1 MDRLKDKVVVVT
13 GAGSL
18 DEGIGNGRAAAILFA
33 REGASVVVND
43 LNETAAR
50 YTLDAIEQEG
60 GHGVIH
66 VGDLTDETAAEELIA
81 TAVQSFGKIDV
92 LHNNVGID
100 GNGTVLETS
109 VEYWDRVM
117 RVNVRSM
124 MLTSKFAV
132 RAFLDQGHGGAITN
146 IGSIA
151 ALRPHNLTS
160 YSASKGAVIALTTA
174 MAADH
179 AGQGIRVN
187 CILPGPVYTPHVS
200 AKGMSDELRERRR
213 QAAPLQIEGTGWDIA
228 HAAVYLASE
237 EARWVTGVILP
248 VDGGVLLTSASR

>member
-1 MDRLKDKVVVVT
+1 VDRLKDKVVVVT

-18 DEGIGNGRAAAILFA
+18 TDGIGNGRAAAILFA
-33 REGASVVVND
+33 REGAAVVVND
-43 LNETAAR
+43 LDRRAAQF
-50 YTLDAIEQEG
+50 TLDAIVAEG
-60 GHGVIH
+60 GRGVVH
-66 VGDLTDETAAEELIA
+66 VGDLTQEESARELVD
-81 TAVQSFGKIDV
+81 TAVREFGRIDV

-109 VEYWDRVM
+109 VDYWDRVM
-117 RVNVRSM
+117 AVNVKTM

-132 RAFLDQGHGGAITN
+132 EAFIGQGEGGAIVN

-179 AGQGIRVN
+179 APQGIRVN

-213 QAAPLQIEGTGWDIA
+213 RASPLNIEGTGWDIA
-228 HAAVYLASE
+228 HAAVYLASD
-237 EARWVTGVILP
+237 EARWVTGVVLP

>member
-1 MDRLKDKVVVVT
+1 MDRLKDKVIAVT

-18 DEGIGNGRAAAILFA
+18 NEGIGNGRAAAILFA

-43 LNETAAR
+43 LDRAAAQ
-50 YTLDAIEQEG
+50 YTLDAIEAEG
-60 GHGVIH
+60 GHGVVH
-66 VGDLTDETAAEELIA
+66 VGDLTDEAAAKALVD
-81 TAVQSFGKIDV
+81 TAVSTFGRIDV

-100 GNGTVLETS
+100 GNGTVLETT

-117 RVNVRSM
+117 AVNVKTM

-132 RAFLDQGHGGAITN
+132 EAFIAQGGPGAIIN

-179 AGQGIRVN
+179 APQGIRVN
-187 CILPGPVYTPHVS
+187 CILPGPVYTPHVN
-200 AKGMSDELRERRR
+200 AKGMSDDLRERRR
-213 QAAPLQIEGTGWDIA
+213 QASPLGLEGTGWDIG
-228 HAAVYLASE
+228 HAAVYLASD